1 MSEESYATP
10 DLALVGEEHVRR
22 YLETYGEVG
31 HDWNGVPALLL
42 TTKGRKT
49 GEDRTSA
56 LIYGRLNDA
65 YVVIAS
71 MGGAPTHPMWY
82 LNLVATPEVT
92 SQVGADRFAARARV
106 AEGEERIAGW
116 EEMVEIWP
124 NYDVY
129 QSRTDR
135 VIPVVILERER

>member
-22 YLETYGEVG
+22 YLETNGEVG

-92 SQVGADRFAARARV
+92 PQVGADRFAARARV

>member
-22 YLETYGEVG
+22 YLETNGEVG

>member
-1 MSEESYATP
+1 MSEENYAAP

-22 YLETYGEVG
+22 YLETNGEVG

-42 TTKGRKT
+42 TTKGRKS

-56 LIYGRLNDA
+56 LIYGRLGND
-65 YVVIAS
+65 YVIIAS
-71 MGGAPTHPMWY
+71 MAGAPTNPAWY

-92 SQVGADRFAARARV
+92 LQAGADRFVARART
-106 AEGEERIAGW
+106 AEGEERDAGW
-116 EEMVEIWP
+116 AAMVKIWP

-129 QSRTDR
+129 QSRTER
-135 VIPVVILERER
+135 VIPVVVLERVS

>member
-22 YLETYGEVG
+22 YLETNGEVG

-71 MGGAPTHPMWY
+71 MGGAPTHPMWF

>member
-22 YLETYGEVG
+22 YLETNGEVG

-71 MGGAPTHPMWY
+71 MGGAPTHPMWF

-106 AEGEERIAGW
+106 AEGGERIAGW

>member
-22 YLETYGEVG
+22 YLETNGEVG

-116 EEMVEIWP
+116 EEMVEIWA

>member
-22 YLETYGEVG
+22 YLETNGEVG

-56 LIYGRLNDA
+56 LIYGRLHDA

>member
-22 YLETYGEVG
+22 YLETNGEVG

-129 QSRTDR
+129 QSRTER
-135 VIPVVILERER
+135 IIPVVVLERVP

>member
-1 MSEESYATP
+1 MSEESYAAP

-22 YLETYGEVG
+22 YLETNGEVG

-71 MGGAPTHPMWY
+71 MGGAPTHPMWF
-82 LNLVATPEVT
+82 LNLVATPGVT

-116 EEMVEIWP
+116 GKMVEIWP